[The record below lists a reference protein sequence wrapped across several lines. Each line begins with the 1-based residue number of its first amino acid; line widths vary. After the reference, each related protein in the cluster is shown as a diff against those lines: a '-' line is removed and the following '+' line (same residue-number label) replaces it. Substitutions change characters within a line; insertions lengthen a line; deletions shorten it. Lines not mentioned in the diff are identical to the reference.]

1 MRTPAKKDI
10 MRIVIITS
18 NEPFYL
24 ASSLRYFLENKPD
37 HLEVA
42 ACVIVR
48 GAASELE
55 KSIFRKGWEVWET
68 FGFGFFLHYARRFIT
83 VKAGLTDKIT
93 DVLAAHNI
101 PLIYLQNTVNSEES
115 VTTIRRFGPDLLV
128 SIVGGEIFRQ
138 PILKLA
144 PKGCINLHTSLLPKY
159 RGLMPTFWVLKNG
172 EKQTGVSVFFMNEG
186 IDDGPII
193 VQKSIEI
200 SVEMTQAELI
210 RKSKR
215 LGMDAII
222 EALKLIEA
230 GSLDLIEN
238 NDDESTYYSLPS
250 RQDVREYLASGARFY

>member
-1 MRTPAKKDI
+1 

-24 ASSLRYFLENKPD
+24 ASTLRYLLEKKPSN
-37 HLEVA
+37 VTVM

-48 GAASELE
+48 GAADELK
-55 KSIFRKGWEVWET
+55 KSIFRKGWEIWST
-68 FGFGFFLHYARRFIT
+68 FGFGFFLHYARRFIAT
-83 VKAGLTDKIT
+83 KAGLSENAE
-93 DVLAAHNI
+93 DVLASHDI
-101 PLIYLQNTVNSEES
+101 PLVYLQNSVNSEES
-115 VTTIRRFGPDLLV
+115 VATIRNFEPDLLV
-128 SIVGGEIFRQ
+128 SIVGGEIFRK

-172 EKQTGVSVFFMNEG
+172 EKQTGVSVFFVEEG

-193 VQKSIEI
+193 VQIPMDI
-200 SVEMTQAELI
+200 PVGMTQAELI

-215 LGMDAII
+215 LGVDAII
-222 EALKLIEA
+222 EALELIGA
-230 GSLDLIEN
+230 DSVDLIKN
-238 NDDESTYYSLPS
+238 NDDESTYFGFPS